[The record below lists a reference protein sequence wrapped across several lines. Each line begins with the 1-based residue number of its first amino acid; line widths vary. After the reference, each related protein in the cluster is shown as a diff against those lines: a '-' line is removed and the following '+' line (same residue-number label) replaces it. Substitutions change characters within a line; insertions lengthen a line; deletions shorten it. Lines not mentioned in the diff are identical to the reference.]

1 MPIPHALSSEGLDTF
16 VEQGDYAVIGPT
28 DNRVQEADTR
38 RFPFNT
44 VCHLGRDFGDGRL
57 RGCSGVLIGP
67 TAVLTA
73 AHCLFNLRL
82 RTGPRRIVVSPAR
95 RDRDTLPFGYRLA
108 SRAYVA
114 RGFPG
119 GRGRTPARP
128 QFYDYGLITTTM
140 PFRGLDRFMRL
151 RAAADGELAAIQRA
165 GLITIAG
172 YPGDRPIGT
181 MWRHSEKLKGWTRH
195 RLLYTV
201 HTCPGHS
208 GSPIWRRTGS
218 REAPV
223 IIGVHTSGI
232 VDEQGR
238 AYGCSKTTVLA
249 PQGTVNSGIRM
260 TPEIIADL
268 RDPERLVAGER
279 RLVRVL

>member
-1 MPIPHALSSEGLDTF
+1 MPIPHARPPGGLDAF
-16 VEQGDYAVIGPT
+16 VEQADYAVIGPT
-28 DNRVQEADTR
+28 DNRVQQADTT

-44 VCHLGRDFGDGRL
+44 ICHLGRDFGDGRL
-57 RGCSGVLIGP
+57 RGCTGVLIEP

-73 AHCLFNLRL
+73 AHCLFSLVR
-82 RTGPRRIVVSPAR
+82 RAAPRRILVSPAR
-95 RDRDTLPFGYRLA
+95 RDRDTLPFGFRA
-108 SRAYVA
+108 GSRAYVA
-114 RGFPG
+114 CRFLG
-119 GRGRTPARP
+119 GDRLGPTSPRY
-128 QFYDYGLITTTM
+128 YDYGLIITSA
-140 PFRGLDRFMRL
+140 PFPGLNRFMPL
-151 RAAADGELAAIQRA
+151 RAASDGELGAIQRS

-181 MWRHSEKLKGWTRH
+181 MWRHAEKLRGWTAR

-208 GSPIWRRTGS
+208 GSPIWHRPEG
-218 REAPV
+218 REAPTV
-223 IIGVHTSGI
+223 IGLHTSGI

-238 AYGCSKTTVLA
+238 AYGCSQGTVLA

-268 RDPERLVAGER
+268 RDPERLMAGER

>member
-1 MPIPHALSSEGLDTF
+1 MPVPHALSTVGLDAF
-16 VEQGDYAVIGPT
+16 VEQVDFAVIGPT
-28 DNRVQEADTR
+28 DNRLQEADTT

-67 TAVLTA
+67 TTVLTA
-73 AHCLFNLRL
+73 AHCLFNLL
-82 RTGPRRIVVSPAR
+82 LGIAPRRILVSPAR

-108 SRAYVA
+108 SRAYIA
-114 RGFPG
+114 RGFL
-119 GRGRTPARP
+119 GRNRLEPPRP
-128 QFYDYGLITTTM
+128 RFYDYGLITLTTA
-140 PFRGLDRFMRL
+140 LHELNRFMPL
-151 RAAADGELAAIQRA
+151 RAATDAELAAIQRA
-165 GLITIAG
+165 GLVTIAG

-181 MWRHSEKLKGWTRH
+181 MWRHSEKLRGWTAR

-208 GSPIWRRTGS
+208 GSPVWHGTGG
-218 REAPV
+218 REQPA
-223 IIGVHTSGI
+223 IIGLHTSGI

-238 AYGCSKTTVLA
+238 AYGCSKGTVLA
-249 PQGTVNSGIRM
+249 PQGMMNSGIRVI
-260 TPEIIADL
+260 PEIVADL